1 MSRAIGSRVIAEGV
15 ETSEECAELLD
26 IGVDYLQGFYFGRP
40 QAEPKVNDAAMA
52 HLAGRGTP
60 VNAVCA
66 EELVLKIPPIEP
78 DTKVQDVVAT
88 FRAHLDWDSLA
99 IVRDGRPLGIVRRDD
114 LFLFLTKPLH
124 PEVYN
129 RKPVTS
135 VMESPPLLIDSR
147 LRLDQVGRL
156 VTRRSRPKVNDDFII
171 TRDGRYAGIGKIIDV
186 LRQLTAAQIQA
197 AKDSNP
203 LTLLP
208 GNVQIN
214 THIERMLSQRRH
226 FVVCHLDVDHF
237 KPYNDQ
243 YGYARGDQ
251 FLLQLAQMIRNSICG
266 RSDFVGHLGGDDFIA
281 VMRSQDWKSRVLA
294 LIANFAGAVPSLY
307 AAEHREAAGIRA
319 VDRDG
324 VLRTYPLATL
334 SVAALEVDADAR
346 LDTSA
351 IADELRRVKV
361 LAKAQRGSSFLLSA
375 GEAVIDLQLAPA

>member
-1 MSRAIGSRVIAEGV
+1 V
-15 ETSEECAELLD
+15 
-26 IGVDYLQGFYFGRP
+26 
-40 QAEPKVNDAAMA
+40 
-52 HLAGRGTP
+52 
-60 VNAVCA
+60 
-66 EELVLKIPPIEP
+66 
-78 DTKVQDVVAT
+78 
-88 FRAHLDWDSLA
+88 
-99 IVRDGRPLGIVRRDD
+99 VRDGRPLGIVRRDD

-147 LRLDQVGRL
+147 LRLEQVGRL

-186 LRQLTAAQIQA
+186 LRQITQQQIQA

-214 THIERMLSQRRH
+214 THIERMLSQRRQ

-251 FLLQLAQMIRNSICG
+251 FLLQLAQMIRNAICA

-281 VMRSQDWKSRVLA
+281 VMRSKDWKARLLE
-294 LIANFAGAVPSLY
+294 LIANFSGAVPSLY

-319 VDRDG
+319 VDREG

-334 SVAALEVDADAR
+334 SVAALEIDADGGT
-346 LDTSA
+346 DTNA
-351 IADELRRVKV
+351 IADELRRVKA

-375 GEAVIDLQLAPA
+375 GDDVIDLQLSPA